1 MRPLTSRNMG
11 FYAAFVIKNYNCN
24 NKMEMKENIYPKLP
38 TAPPIEDQGQGY
50 RLQKINE
57 IQAFL
62 EKEVATREA
71 LSKKYFRAA
80 RIVDNVDTALIT
92 INLGTGA
99 GGIGLLATVIAAPTV
114 MVIEGVAILTGLLSI
129 VGKYSIKKTTSKAE
143 KHEKIKTIASAKLD
157 TIASHVSKA
166 LSDNKV
172 TDEEFQLIL
181 EELEKYKV
189 MKEEVRT
196 KTKKKIVTETEE
208 TLIKRGR
215 QEARESFRRL
225 VEKNNTRS

>member
-1 MRPLTSRNMG
+1 
-11 FYAAFVIKNYNCN
+11 
-24 NKMEMKENIYPKLP
+24 MEMKENIYAKLP

-80 RIVDNVDTALIT
+80 RIVDNVDTVLIAIT
-92 INLGTGA
+92 LGGGV
-99 GGIGLLATVIAAPTV
+99 GGIGLLSTVIAAPAV
-114 MVIEGVAILTGLLSI
+114 IVIEGVALFTGFLSI
-129 VGKYSIKKTTSKAE
+129 IGKYSVKRSTSKAE
-143 KHEKIKTIASAKLD
+143 KYEKIKKIASTKLD
-157 TIASHVSKA
+157 MISSHISKA

-172 TDEEFQLIL
+172 VDEEFRLIL

-196 KTKKKIVTETEE
+196 KTKKKTETEE
-208 TLIKRGR
+208 SLIERGR
-215 QEARESFRRL
+215 EEAHESFWKL
-225 VEKNNTRS
+225 VEKNNAGSYI

>member
-1 MRPLTSRNMG
+1 
-11 FYAAFVIKNYNCN
+11 
-24 NKMEMKENIYPKLP
+24 MEMKEIYPKLP

-57 IQAFL
+57 TQAFL

-80 RIVDNVDTALIT
+80 RIVDNVDTVLIAIT
-92 INLGTGA
+92 IGCGA
-99 GGIGLLATVIAAPTV
+99 GGVVLLSMVIMVPAV
-114 MVIEGVAILTGLLSI
+114 MAIEGVVLFTGFLCI
-129 VGKYSIKKTTSKAE
+129 IGKYSVKKCTSKAE

-157 TIASHVSKA
+157 TITSHVSKA

-172 TDEEFQLIL
+172 TDEEFRLIL

-189 MKEEVRT
+189 MKEEVKS
-196 KTKKKIVTETEE
+196 KTKKKIETETEE
-208 TLIKRGR
+208 TLIERGR
-215 QEARESFRRL
+215 QEARESFRKL
-225 VEKNNTRS
+225 VEKNNKGD